1 MCVCVLPASGCILLV
16 HVAIYC
22 IKCVSEWSNVIMVSL
37 GPNGIVFQ
45 SIHITLFPEEQYITI
60 IPTVIRIKS
69 SCRMYDDKTR
79 SVLRKFENCLQKI
92 FSNNLYKMQTNI
104 SVLLLRHDQHG
115 ALFYATC
122 YNK

>member
-69 SCRMYDDKTR
+69 SCRMYDDK
-79 SVLRKFENCLQKI
+79 VGIAKI
-92 FSNNLYKMQTNI
+92 
-104 SVLLLRHDQHG
+104 
-115 ALFYATC
+115 
-122 YNK
+122 